1 MKRLHAGWLV
11 VALVATAVAGC
22 GDASHEPVKVIAA
35 PRPAA
40 PPAAEVPA
48 APPAPVP
55 APVAAAASA
64 APPSRPALAASR
76 PAVVEP
82 GVAPRP
88 WQPGE
93 PNGNTAF
100 RNAIEARRAG
110 AQTAGVPPDAPQ
122 DR

>member
-11 VALVATAVAGC
+11 VALVGTAVAGC

-40 PPAAEVPA
+40 PPAVEVPA
-48 APPAPVP
+48 APPAP
-55 APVAAAASA
+55 ASVAAAASA

-82 GVAPRP
+82 GVAQRT

-110 AQTAGVPPDAPQ
+110 AQTAGVPPDVPQ
-122 DR
+122 NR